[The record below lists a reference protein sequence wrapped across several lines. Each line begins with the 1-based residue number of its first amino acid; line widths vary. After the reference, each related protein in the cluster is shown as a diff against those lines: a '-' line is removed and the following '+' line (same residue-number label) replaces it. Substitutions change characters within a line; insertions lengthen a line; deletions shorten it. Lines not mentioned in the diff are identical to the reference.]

1 MKKVIGITGS
11 TGMVGKKLLSLIN
24 KNSYDINRFKGDI
37 RSKSQVNIW
46 VKNNRIDYL
55 IHLAAIVPVSQVENN
70 YKKSVMVNYNG
81 TKNIINSINQNKPK
95 FLKWLF
101 YSSTAQIY
109 KFSKKKIKESFP
121 KSGTSKYG
129 NIKLNAEKFIM
140 NKIKKNRMVNVCI
153 GRIFSVTSIDQSL
166 EYFVPSIFKKI
177 KKSKNIFSFPSLNKK
192 RDFIHIEDLC
202 RSIIHL
208 MKLEYNGTL
217 NIASGKSHSLNY
229 IIKYFCKKFKK
240 KLILIKN
247 KMPNIDLTADIQ
259 KLKKTNFKHKKKI
272 DDILQDYY
280 YAKK

>member
-46 VKNNRIDYL
+46 IKNNRIDYL
-55 IHLAAIVPVSQVENN
+55 IHLAAIVSVSQVENN

-81 TKNIINSINQNKPK
+81 TKNIINSINQHKPK

-109 KFSKKKIKESFP
+109 KFSKKNIKESFP
-121 KSGTSKYG
+121 KSGISKYG
-129 NIKLNAEKFIM
+129 ST
-140 NKIKKNRMVNVCI
+140 VCI
-153 GRIFSVTSIDQSL
+153 GIIFSLTSIDQSL

-247 KMPNIDLTADIQ
+247 KTLNIDLTADIH

-280 YAKK
+280 YGKK